1 MSRPPKLRI
10 KFPSGNPSEY
20 VCELE
25 QARELFDFNEGF
37 FLVEGQGVQSFE
49 DLVNIANQDKYLNRE
64 FLEVAWLQPI
74 GGG

>member
-1 MSRPPKLRI
+1 MSRPPKLKI
-10 KFPSGNPSEY
+10 NFPSGYPSEY

-25 QARELFDFNEGF
+25 QARDLFNFSEGF
-37 FLVEGQGVQSFE
+37 FLVEGQGVQSFD
-49 DLVNIANQDKYLNRE
+49 DLVNIANQDKYSNSP